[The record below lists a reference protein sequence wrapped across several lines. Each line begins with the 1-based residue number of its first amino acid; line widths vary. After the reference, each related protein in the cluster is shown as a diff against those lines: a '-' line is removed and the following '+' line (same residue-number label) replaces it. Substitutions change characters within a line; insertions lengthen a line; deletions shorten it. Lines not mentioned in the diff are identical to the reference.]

1 MPKEPNMW
9 WHADL
14 PAALPGFENA
24 SEPPSEPAA
33 QGEFLLE
40 WILPSLAED
49 HAARADTE
57 TSAKRRQLR
66 RELRDED

>member
-1 MPKEPNMW
+1 MW

-14 PAALPGFENA
+14 PAALPGFASA

-40 WILPSLAED
+40 WILPSLSED
-49 HAARADTE
+49 VAARADPDAATGAE
-57 TSAKRRQLR
+57 RRQLR